1 MVALEGFDF
10 RFGLAFGSAAFGL
23 AFAAGVGLG
32 LASEEFLRLK
42 SDAFA
47 IGVGLEEVPAAFLR
61 LKSDRSG
68 LGALLLNFLVRLT
81 LPFSISFSS

>member
-47 IGVGLEEVPAAFLR
+47 IGVGLGLEEVPAFLR
-61 LKSDRSG
+61 LKSDR
-68 LGALLLNFLVRLT
+68 
-81 LPFSISFSS
+81 